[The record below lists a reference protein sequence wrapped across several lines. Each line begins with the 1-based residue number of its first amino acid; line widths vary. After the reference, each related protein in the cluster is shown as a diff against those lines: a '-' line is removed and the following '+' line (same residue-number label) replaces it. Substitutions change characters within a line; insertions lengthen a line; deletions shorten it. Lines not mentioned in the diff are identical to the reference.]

1 MGRGRKFD
9 DEFKR
14 EALRLVKTGGRKV
27 SEIAKDLGI
36 NISTLHTWKSKSVE
50 MPSGEIVTNSEIT
63 TGTASYYPFISSQLP
78 ADVSPYLVILII
90 SLMILFEKPKY
101 AYALL

>member
-63 TGTASYYPFISSQLP
+63 RLKRELANVKEER
-78 ADVSPYLVILII
+78 DILKKAVAIF
-90 SLMILFEKPKY
+90 SVPSK
-101 AYALL
+101 